1 MGAPGVSPSQHRC
14 VQWCIGTKP
23 MHLLTHMVHERGLEV
38 SLETQHEDLYLEDV
52 QCPDLDFLH

>member
-1 MGAPGVSPSQHRC
+1 
-14 VQWCIGTKP
+14 
-23 MHLLTHMVHERGLEV
+23 MHLLAHMVHERGLEM